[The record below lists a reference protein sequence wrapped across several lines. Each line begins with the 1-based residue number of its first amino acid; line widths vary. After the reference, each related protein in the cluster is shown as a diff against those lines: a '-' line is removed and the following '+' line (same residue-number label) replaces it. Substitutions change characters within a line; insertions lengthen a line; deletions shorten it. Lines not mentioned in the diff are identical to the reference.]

1 MPPIKIHNPLTSVK
15 TLHQAHIHAGG
26 HADTSVFFPFSLSL
40 SLSLL
45 SSSTHSPSLNKVFPL
60 HSSAAPSKFNKHNPA
75 HFRPSKTLF
84 WKLLFL
90 PLPYYYYLLPTYVLL
105 QRYNTVV
112 CEWCTTPSKQFSSTP
127 SSRDRT
133 ILWSGTHP
141 TPTRNDTHT
150 HQILSF
156 FS

>member
-1 MPPIKIHNPLTSVK
+1 MCS
-15 TLHQAHIHAGG
+15 
-26 HADTSVFFPFSLSL
+26 SLSL
-40 SLSLL
+40 SPSLSPL

-75 HFRPSKTLF
+75 HFEPSKTLF

-105 QRYNTVV
+105 QRYYSV

-127 SSRDRT
+127 SPATEPSSGPVHIPHPLGT
-133 ILWSGTHP
+133 IP
-141 TPTRNDTHT
+141 THT
-150 HQILSF
+150 KSCPF
-156 FS
+156 FFLNIDWIVEA